1 MAYRL
6 YMDGIL
12 FPVTPSKITM
22 KINGKNETV
31 TLINEGE
38 ANILKSPGLTD
49 VDFELLLPAVQYPF
63 AVYPNGFRPAK
74 YYLDKLEALMS
85 AKSAF
90 QYVVTRTDGT
100 NQRLFD
106 TSMKVSLES
115 YDIVEDAGEGLDVT
129 VKVKLRQYWEFTT
142 KACTIDISLPKPRA
156 AMQAARAAS
165 SNAPSGGSYTV
176 KKGDCLWKI
185 AKQYYGNGSK
195 WGTIYNANKSVIGG
209 NPNLIYPGQ
218 VLAIPAA

>member
-1 MAYRL
+1 MWMCSAAAPSAR
-6 YMDGIL
+6 GL
-12 FPVTPSKITM
+12 FRRFAACLMSLMLAFSWTAAQAEQEP
-22 KINGKNETV
+22 
-31 TLINEGE
+31 
-38 ANILKSPGLTD
+38 
-49 VDFELLLPAVQYPF
+49 LLPD
-63 AVYPNGFRPAK
+63 
-74 YYLDKLEALMS
+74 LDKLEALMS

-106 TSMKVSLES
+106 TSMKVSIES

-129 VKVKLRQYWEFTT
+129 VKVKLRQYREFTT

-156 AMQAARAAS
+156 AMRAARAAS

>member
-63 AVYPNGFRPAK
+63 AVYPSGFRPAK
-74 YYLDKLEALMS
+74 YYLDKLEDERQECISVCGHANGWNE
-85 AKSAF
+85 SAF
-90 QYVVTRTDGT
+90 V
-100 NQRLFD
+100 
-106 TSMKVSLES
+106 
-115 YDIVEDAGEGLDVT
+115 
-129 VKVKLRQYWEFTT
+129 
-142 KACTIDISLPKPRA
+142 
-156 AMQAARAAS
+156 
-165 SNAPSGGSYTV
+165 
-176 KKGDCLWKI
+176 
-185 AKQYYGNGSK
+185 
-195 WGTIYNANKSVIGG
+195 
-209 NPNLIYPGQ
+209 
-218 VLAIPAA
+218 